1 MKVPALLKNKYV
13 CYALMALAA
22 LNIIGYVTVKAWE
35 CLALFSLAGYSAHC
49 YCKNVSLAILA
60 ALFVA
65 NFVFGCGRV
74 KEGFEDA
81 LAGPVEKMAEASG
94 LLREAKAQCSDHS
107 DKDACAGGDGCDWDK
122 VAKVCADAANA
133 TAAAI
138 DYTKFTTE
146 ATCSGADAPTPAG
159 SWTPA
164 TCDGGQLKADKSGC
178 ENPNEG
184 EYVKGVCAAPT
195 V

>member
-81 LAGPVEKMAEASG
+81 MAGPVEKMIEAQTKASEAAEATADSTDPATQQASANAAATANAAG
-94 LLREAKAQCSDHS
+94 ATAQAFAASKDTCCDGGSWKATGTDFT
-107 DKDACAGGDGCDWDK
+107 
-122 VAKVCADAANA
+122 AANA
-133 TAAAI
+133 QACQAAA
-138 DYTKFTTE
+138 T
-146 ATCSGADAPTPAG
+146 ADNK
-159 SWTPA
+159 
-164 TCDGGQLKADKSGC
+164 DEQQ
-178 ENPNEG
+178 
-184 EYVKGVCAAPT
+184 YCA
-195 V
+195 

>member
-22 LNIIGYVTVKAWE
+22 LNVIGYVTVKAWE

-49 YCKNVSLAILA
+49 YCKNVSVAILA
-60 ALFVA
+60 GLFVA

-81 LAGPVEKMAEASG
+81 MKGPVEHM
-94 LLREAKAQCSDHS
+94 
-107 DKDACAGGDGCDWDK
+107 GDI
-122 VAKVCADAANA
+122 V
-133 TAAAI
+133 
-138 DYTKFTTE
+138 E
-146 ATCSGADAPTPAG
+146 S
-159 SWTPA
+159 
-164 TCDGGQLKADKSGC
+164 ADKAEEKATKTGDEETKQMAGDVKTAVSTFVASKDTCC
-178 ENPNEG
+178 EGDAWKSDLGDNASACEALG
-184 EYVKGVCAAPT
+184 SEADVCGSAASPS

>member
-81 LAGPVEKMAEASG
+81 MAGPAEKAAEAAT
-94 LLREAKAQCSDHS
+94 LLREAAGECRKKEGAPEGTNCEANSDS
-107 DKDACAGGDGCDWDK
+107 TACADTGDSADAAKCEWIAAQIDNTFSPSKANCCDGNSWKAEGTDFT
-122 VAKVCADAANA
+122 AANA
-133 TAAAI
+133 TACQGAATA
-138 DYTKFTTE
+138 DNKTE
-146 ATCSGADAPTPAG
+146 QQYC
-159 SWTPA
+159 
-164 TCDGGQLKADKSGC
+164 GG
-178 ENPNEG
+178 P
-184 EYVKGVCAAPT
+184 
-195 V
+195 

>member
-22 LNIIGYVTVKAWE
+22 LNVIGYVTVKAWE

-81 LAGPVEKMAEASG
+81 MKGPVEHMADIVESAD
-94 LLREAKAQCSDHS
+94 KAEEKATETGDEETKQMAGDV
-107 DKDACAGGDGCDWDK
+107 KDAVSTFVANKDNCCEDGGWKTDLGDNAAACQALGD
-122 VAKVCADAANA
+122 AASVCADAPS
-133 TAAAI
+133 
-138 DYTKFTTE
+138 DM
-146 ATCSGADAPTPAG
+146 G
-159 SWTPA
+159 SEDP
-164 TCDGGQLKADKSGC
+164 K
-178 ENPNEG
+178 
-184 EYVKGVCAAPT
+184 
-195 V
+195 

>member
-22 LNIIGYVTVKAWE
+22 LNVIGYVTVKAWE

-49 YCKNVSLAILA
+49 YCKNVSVAILA

-81 LAGPVEKMAEASG
+81 MKGPVEKMTEAAA
-94 LLREAKAQCSDHS
+94 LLES
-107 DKDACAGGDGCDWDK
+107 AGGDCASK
-122 VAKVCADAANA
+122 AKQDDCTADAACEWDD
-133 TAAAI
+133 AAKACN
-138 DYTKFTTE
+138 DVAAQAAFVANKANCCDGDAWKADLPNDE
-146 ATCSGADAPTPAG
+146 SVACSALGE
-159 SWTPA
+159 PA
-164 TCDGGQLKADKSGC
+164 T
-178 ENPNEG
+178 
-184 EYVKGVCAAPT
+184 VCAAQGEET
-195 V
+195 E